1 MCRVKSCLKSIHR
14 LLKASLLLISITISL
29 PSALAQERYGPR
41 VLEEVV
47 VTAQKRAA
55 DVQDVPLAI
64 STFSQDAL
72 DEEGITD
79 IASVQQSVPNLQFT
93 TTGNFTSGV
102 VVTLRG
108 IGTDVTTS
116 GADQGVAIHMDGVYL
131 GKSSAALL
139 SFFDLERLEVL
150 RGPQGTLYG
159 RNATGGSINVIS
171 QKPNEEFE
179 AFGDV
184 LFGNYDHSRLRA
196 VINGPLGDRVAA
208 RLTATWE
215 QRDGYVENLWSG
227 GGNDSHDADDWGIRA
242 QLRIDATDTVEILG
256 NLYAAETRGVGPT
269 IKSYGQHPAA
279 MVVGLVQPPPL
290 AGTPFGI
297 PRFVPAYA
305 GALPP
310 SSDLHT
316 IRTNADESL
325 DQEVL
330 GATVHVTWDL
340 ETATLKSITG
350 WFNNETD
357 MFRDGDRTE
366 LDLYTKRRVE
376 DASQFSQEFNL
387 TSNSSGKWEWI
398 LGAFYYSDEV
408 SDKDTEIPFPPNAAV
423 PGATGFLFS
432 FDSEVESTSWALFG
446 QASYSISDKLRAT
459 FGLRYSVDEKKGQT
473 NFRNIEDLTNGLILV
488 GFPQS
493 GAYKETWEEPTGKIG
508 LDYFVNDDSMLY
520 FSFSTGY
527 KSGGLN
533 INSPDQATFE
543 PELIDAWEI
552 GSKNRL
558 ADNRIELNAS
568 AFYYDYD
575 DLQLFSVTESA
586 PFIQNAA
593 SSTITGLEIESKVL
607 ATDSFSFDVSVA
619 YLDAEI
625 KSFVTKDPADPP
637 PLQVSEDLSGNRL
650 PRAPEW
656 EINVGAAYDW
666 ELNNGRLTLSGGYHW
681 QDDMFFRAQ
690 NDADKVQEG
699 YGTYG
704 ARLTY
709 VSRDERWRV
718 SAFGKNL
725 GDEKAFSHL
734 LIEAGLLGSPVNVV
748 PNAPRTYGVEVG
760 YRY

>member
-1 MCRVKSCLKSIHR
+1 MYQVNTRLKPIR
-14 LLKASLLLISITISL
+14 LLKASLLLLAMIAPV
-29 PSALAQERYGPR
+29 PSALAQEQDESRA
-41 VLEEVV
+41 LEEVI

-55 DVQDVPLAI
+55 DVQSVPLAI
-64 STFSQDAL
+64 TAFSQDAL
-72 DEEGITD
+72 DEQGITE
-79 IASVQQSVPNLQFT
+79 IANLWQSVPSLQFT

-116 GADQGVAIHMDGVYL
+116 GADQGVALHMDGVYL

-171 QKPNEEFE
+171 QRPHEEFE

-184 LFGNYDHSRLRA
+184 LFGNYDHLRLRA
-196 VINGPLGDRVAA
+196 VINGPMGDRVAA

-215 QRDGYVENLWSG
+215 ERNGYVENLWPG
-227 GGNDSHDADDWGIRA
+227 GGDDSHDADDWGIRG
-242 QLRIDATDTVEILG
+242 QLRIDASDTVEILAS
-256 NLYAAETRGVGPT
+256 LYAAETGGVGPT
-269 IKSYGQHPAA
+269 INPLNQHPAA
-279 MVVGLVQPPPL
+279 TLVGLIQPPPL
-290 AGTPFGI
+290 AGTPFGV
-297 PRFVPAYA
+297 PSFRPAYA

-310 SSDLHT
+310 SSDLHA
-316 IRTNADESL
+316 IRTNANEGT
-325 DQEVL
+325 DQQVS
-330 GATVHVTWDL
+330 GAVVTVTWDL
-340 ETATLKSITG
+340 ESVAFKSITG

-357 MFRDGDRTE
+357 IFRDGDRTE

-398 LGAFYYSDEV
+398 LGAFYYSDDV
-408 SDKDTEIPFPPNAAV
+408 SDKDTEILFEPNASI
-423 PGATGFLFS
+423 PGATGTLFS
-432 FDSEVESTSWALFG
+432 FDSNIESTSWALFG
-446 QASYSISDKLRAT
+446 QASYSISDKLRGT
-459 FGLRYSVDEKKGQT
+459 FGLRYSVDEKQGQT

-520 FSFSTGY
+520 LTFSTGY

-533 INSPDQATFE
+533 INSPDQATFD
-543 PELIDAWEI
+543 PELINAWEI

-558 ADNRIELNAS
+558 ADNRVELNVS

-593 SSTITGLEIESKVL
+593 SSKIRGLEVESKIL
-607 ATDSFSFDVSVA
+607 ATDSLSLDMFVA

-637 PLQVSEDLSGNRL
+637 PLQVLEDLSGNRL

-666 ELNNGRLTLSGGYHW
+666 DLNNGRLTLSGRYHW
-681 QDDMFFRAQ
+681 QDDIFFRAQ
-690 NDADKVQEG
+690 NDADKMQEG
-699 YGTYG
+699 YGTYD

-709 VSRDERWRV
+709 VSSDDRWRV

-725 GDEKAFSHL
+725 GDEQAFSHL
-734 LIEAGLLGSPVNVV
+734 LVEAGLLGSPVNVV
-748 PNAPRTYGVEVG
+748 PIAPRTYGVEVG